1 MFQIFLKAI
10 QKKVNLFNVKLGG
23 ENTFFFLS
31 VYILFHYT
39 YFITVWWRLKAERG
53 KESAKKE
60 TKYVC
65 KNIH

>member
-1 MFQIFLKAI
+1 MLRWGEKIFS
-10 QKKVNLFNVKLGG
+10 
-23 ENTFFFLS
+23 FLS

-53 KESAKKE
+53 KESTQKE
-60 TKYVC
+60 TKLAY